1 MAFEVI
7 ADDLERIEKLL
18 AAGENPKSIARYL
31 NAPEKAQT
39 IRRYKAQVFD
49 LNKAAVQAWEVE
61 KTRPPSERFE
71 EGKARIIDDLEALNL
86 AKLRGVQLLELDIGS
101 PYKTAGGDKEK
112 SLSLGSAGIY
122 WDLGTKILTQ
132 AVKQSREIAG
142 DDPESRKADAL
153 EGLGEPDFRKLRAI
167 LIAEGAGGA
176 SQMDE

>member
-1 MAFEVI
+1 MAFESI
-7 ADDLERIEKLL
+7 ADDLDKIEKLL
-18 AAGENPKSIARYL
+18 AVGESPAAIARHL

-49 LNKAAVQAWEVE
+49 INHAAVAAWEVE
-61 KTRPPSERFE
+61 KKRPPSDRFE

-86 AKLRGVQLLELDIGS
+86 AKLRGVQLLELEIGS
-101 PYKTAGGDKEK
+101 PYKTAGDDTEK
-112 SLSLGSAGIY
+112 ALSLGSAGVY

-153 EGLGEPDFRKLRAI
+153 EGLGESELRELHKLLVARR
-167 LIAEGAGGA
+167 
-176 SQMDE
+176 DELGSEAD